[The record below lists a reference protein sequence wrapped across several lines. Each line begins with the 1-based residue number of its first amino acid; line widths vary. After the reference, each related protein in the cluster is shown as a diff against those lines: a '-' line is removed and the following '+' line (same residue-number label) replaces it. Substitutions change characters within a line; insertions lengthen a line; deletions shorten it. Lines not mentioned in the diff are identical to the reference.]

1 MSPTKSSQFET
12 LYEQEHGDTR
22 ERLKRIEY
30 REWLLWGAAV
40 TITLLLTAGIASF
53 LLPLLNSH
61 GNEESLSALR
71 EEVVGLFGVVLLF
84 DLYTI
89 YQQLQLH
96 RMRRRLLDSEE
107 IFRLISE
114 NAADL
119 IAVVDAE
126 GHRIY
131 NSGSYQRVLGY
142 SPEELRS
149 SSAFAQIHPD
159 DIGRVQTAADET
171 RRTGVGQPI
180 EYRIRHRDGSW
191 RVMES
196 TSSRIGASKK
206 SVERLVIV
214 NRDITQRKETLEAL
228 RLSEASLRSLVEEAP
243 YGIYRARPD
252 GGMSEVNPA
261 LLRMLRYET
270 REDFLRLN
278 LGRDVFRNGEDFQK
292 LCELMQGAND
302 FRDMEFDWVRR
313 DGSFITVRCGGRR
326 LKEESGNSA
335 GIEVFAE
342 DVTEKRILERQL
354 RMAGKMEA
362 IGRLSGGI
370 AHDFNNL
377 LGVIIGYGQLLR
389 RKLGPEQASLY
400 EFAEEI
406 QKAGERAAALTRQLL
421 AFSRQQILSPTIL
434 DLNQLVSDMQKML
447 PRLIGEDIEVQVD
460 LQSDLG
466 TVKADRSQV
475 EQVIMNLA
483 VNARDAMPTGGKLLI
498 ETANTEFDET
508 YTRNHDG
515 AKLGHYV
522 MLSVTDAGIGMTP
535 EVVAQIFEPFFTT
548 KELGKGTG
556 LGLAT
561 VYGVVKQSGGYI
573 WVDSTPG
580 EGSSFKVFLP
590 RTSEPIAVAAPPV
603 ANVPDATHRETILLV
618 EDAEPLRK
626 LARSILE
633 QHGYS
638 TLTAEHGEAALKL
651 AAEHRKPIDLLLT
664 DVVMPGINGRVL
676 SERLLPQYPHM
687 KVLYMSGYTDSFI
700 AGHGVLEQGIALLHK
715 PFTEEAL
722 LAKVRQVLDAP
733 SLAAAETR

>member
-1 MSPTKSSQFET
+1 MSATKSSEFEA
-12 LYEQEHGDTR
+12 LYGQERSDTR
-22 ERLKRIEY
+22 ERLKRIEH
-30 REWLLWGAAV
+30 REWLLWAAAV
-40 TITLLLTAGIASF
+40 TITLLLTGGIASF
-53 LLPLLNSH
+53 LLPLLNSS
-61 GNEESLSALR
+61 GAEEPLSTLR

-126 GHRIY
+126 GRRIY

-142 SPEELRS
+142 SPDELRNS
-149 SSAFAQIHPD
+149 LAFAQIHPD
-159 DIGRVQTAADET
+159 DIGRVRAAEDET
-171 RRTGVGQPI
+171 RRTGVGQPL
-180 EYRIRHRDGSW
+180 EYRIQHKDGSW

-196 TSSRIGASKK
+196 TSSLIGASKK
-206 SVERLVIV
+206 SAERLVIV

-243 YGIYRARPD
+243 YGIYRASAD
-252 GGMSEVNPA
+252 GRAIEVNPA
-261 LLRMLRYET
+261 LLRMLHYGA
-270 REDFLRLN
+270 REELLRLN
-278 LGRDVFRNGEDFQK
+278 LATEVFRYPEDFRRLGELLESVNHFRDV
-292 LCELMQGAND
+292 
-302 FRDMEFDWVRR
+302 EFDWVTR
-313 DGSFITVRCGGRR
+313 DGSYITVRCGGRR
-326 LKEESGNSA
+326 LKAESGCSA
-335 GIEVFAE
+335 GVEVFAE
-342 DVTEKRILERQL
+342 DVTEKRIMERQL

-377 LGVIIGYGQLLR
+377 LGVIIGYSQLLR
-389 RKLGPEQASLY
+389 RKLGPAQASLY

-434 DLNQLVSDMQKML
+434 DLNHLVSDMQKML
-447 PRLIGEDIEVQVD
+447 PRLIGEDIQVQVD

-466 TVKADRSQV
+466 TVKADRSQI

-483 VNARDAMPTGGKLLI
+483 VNARDAMPTGGRLLI
-498 ETANTEFDET
+498 ETANAEFDEA

-515 AKLGHYV
+515 AKIGLYV

-535 EVVAQIFEPFFTT
+535 EIVAQIFEPFFTT
-548 KELGKGTG
+548 KELGKGTW

-580 EGSSFKVFLP
+580 QGSSFKVFLP
-590 RTSEPIAVAAPPV
+590 RTNELVEPAVSEPVSVPQVA
-603 ANVPDATHRETILLV
+603 HRETILVV

-626 LARSILE
+626 LAQSILE
-633 QHGYS
+633 QHGYR
-638 TLTAEHGEAALKL
+638 TLTAEDGEDALAL
-651 AAEHRKPIDLLLT
+651 TAEQRKPIHLLLT

-676 SERLLPQYPHM
+676 SERLLPRYPHL

-700 AGHGVLEQGIALLHK
+700 AGHGVLEHGIALLHK

-733 SLAAAETR
+733 SLTVAEPH